1 MPPGATT
8 SPGPLPLRRA
18 RGAREETP
26 MVAMS
31 EWRDAYAPDM
41 ATFEAIARQAWQ
53 RLPGSFRELCDDV
66 VIRVQD
72 FADDE
77 VLDELDIE
85 SPYELMGLY
94 QGVALTEKSV
104 ADASAN
110 GPDLVVLYR
119 RAILDEWS
127 NGDDTLGE
135 IIAHVL
141 IHEVGHH
148 FGFSDEDMERIETDA
163 RG

>member
-1 MPPGATT
+1 
-8 SPGPLPLRRA
+8 
-18 RGAREETP
+18 
-26 MVAMS
+26 MVATS
-31 EWRDAYAPDM
+31 EWRDAMVPDI

-66 VIRVQD
+66 VIRVED
-72 FADDE
+72 FAEDE
-77 VLDELDIE
+77 VLDELGIE
-85 SPYELMGLY
+85 SPFDLMGLY
-94 QGVALTEKSV
+94 QGVAMTEKSV
-104 ADASAN
+104 SDATPR

-127 NGDDTLGE
+127 NGEDTLGE
-135 IIAHVL
+135 IISHVL

-148 FGFSDEDMERIETDA
+148 FGFSDDDMERIEADA